1 MHFYHWT
8 WDQIMKTPLK
18 LFWTLLKTMYR
29 IQASESLRW
38 LNILSMPNVSDD
50 LRKSFIAEQL
60 RVLGTIQI
68 SDERDAEGINKLKN
82 LM

>member
-1 MHFYHWT
+1 
-8 WDQIMKTPLK
+8 MKTPLK

-50 LRKSFIAEQL
+50 MRKSFVAEQL
-60 RVLGTIQI
+60 RVLGTVQVA
-68 SDERDAEGINKLKN
+68 DERDEEAASKLKN